1 MDLSPKITT
10 LKNKFTKIPNKDKL
24 RNRKTTKKREK
35 KKIKPTLAE
44 YQLNWGNNFM
54 LRDN

>member
-1 MDLSPKITT
+1 MDLSPKITN
-10 LKNKFTKIPNKDKL
+10 LKNKLTKIPNKDKL
-24 RNRKTTKKREK
+24 RTEKQQKRERK

-44 YQLNWGNNFM
+44 YQLNWGNNLM